1 MNLFEIKSEY
11 LAVLDLAENPE
22 ADPQTV
28 ADTLEAINADFE
40 EKCDNCA
47 FIIKQL
53 KVDIAALKEE
63 KKRLDGRIYALEKA
77 VERLLASMLAAMVET
92 GKTKFKTLRHS
103 FWTQANPPAV
113 KWVDGATIPE
123 KYLIPQ
129 EPKRDTA
136 GVLAAL
142 KAGEKFDFA
151 EITQTEGVRFR

>member
-22 ADPQTV
+22 TDPQTV

-63 KKRLDGRIYALEKA
+63 KKQRGLSMKLSMRI
-77 VERLLASMLAAMVET
+77 VQAM
-92 GKTKFKTLRHS
+92 
-103 FWTQANPPAV
+103 NC
-113 KWVDGATIPE
+113 
-123 KYLIPQ
+123 
-129 EPKRDTA
+129 
-136 GVLAAL
+136 
-142 KAGEKFDFA
+142 
-151 EITQTEGVRFR
+151 